1 MDTKLTLKLDKQV
14 IIKAKRFA
22 QKKKISLSQVIE
34 SYLEKI
40 TESSQTP
47 QDEITPLVKS
57 LTGCIILTKKLDS
70 KKMYKD
76 HLTKKYT

>member
-1 MDTKLTLKLDKQV
+1 MDTKLTLKLDNQV
-14 IIKAKRFA
+14 IVKAKRYA
-22 QKKKISLSQVIE
+22 QKKKISLSYLIE
-34 SYLEKI
+34 SYLDKI
-40 TESSQTP
+40 TETSQDQ

-70 KKMYKD
+70 KKVYRD